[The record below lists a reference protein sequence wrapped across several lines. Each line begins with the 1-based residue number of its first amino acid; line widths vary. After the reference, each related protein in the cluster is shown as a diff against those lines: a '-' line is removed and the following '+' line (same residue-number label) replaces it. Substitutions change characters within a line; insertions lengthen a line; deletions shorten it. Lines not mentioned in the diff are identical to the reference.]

1 MTTVYISIGT
11 PKTGTTSLQTFMR
24 ENEKLLERQGF
35 SYPLLDIGLKS
46 IFRNRN
52 GHFLVNYL
60 IRNKLEENQTLQTEL
75 NEKGF
80 KELEKVAQKFDK
92 IILSDEAL
100 WYRCNY
106 RENFWKEMVDNFTAI
121 NCKVKII
128 VYLRRQDQLVQSLWN
143 QQVKMFQ
150 RRSRPLQESIENGAF
165 NYFPMDYYKQLKKIE
180 QYVGKENMIVR
191 PYEKSQFKGGS
202 LYDDYFGLLG
212 VQLTD
217 EFTYGKVA
225 SNVGLDGNY
234 IEIKKIING
243 VPEYREMEDFM
254 ARPVLNASI
263 YENGK
268 NEHVKVS
275 LFTRDEQIEYMNQYE
290 ESNRMVAAEYL
301 GRKEQSLFLDDIE
314 EMPVW
319 KVNQEVMYR
328 DILISMTEIFCKQQ
342 REMEELRRQVEADA
356 RMYQSIRQK
365 NAMVDSVYNSLI
377 FRVYRKIQGIF
388 KRS

>member
-1 MTTVYISIGT
+1 
-11 PKTGTTSLQTFMR
+11 
-24 ENEKLLERQGF
+24 
-35 SYPLLDIGLKS
+35 
-46 IFRNRN
+46 
-52 GHFLVNYL
+52 
-60 IRNKLEENQTLQTEL
+60 
-75 NEKGF
+75 
-80 KELEKVAQKFDK
+80 
-92 IILSDEAL
+92 
-100 WYRCNY
+100 
-106 RENFWKEMVDNFTAI
+106 
-121 NCKVKII
+121 
-128 VYLRRQDQLVQSLWN
+128 
-143 QQVKMFQ
+143 
-150 RRSRPLQESIENGAF
+150 
-165 NYFPMDYYKQLKKIE
+165 
-180 QYVGKENMIVR
+180 
-191 PYEKSQFKGGS
+191 
-202 LYDDYFGLLG
+202 
-212 VQLTD
+212 
-217 EFTYGKVA
+217 
-225 SNVGLDGNY
+225 
-234 IEIKKIING
+234 
-243 VPEYREMEDFM
+243 M